1 MPTNQNEDLHNK
13 FKAVLHNKFKPVLH
27 KSRSDLFFKNLK
39 NNHVENNQYCTISKK
54 NYVNVIRPLPRYLI
68 TIGTLVGVN
77 FMGRL

>member
-1 MPTNQNEDLHNK
+1 MKIYTTNLKQCCTTSLNQYCTRAE
-13 FKAVLHNKFKPVLH
+13 VTY
-27 KSRSDLFFKNLK
+27 FFKNLK